1 MRILQNCKLRDI
13 AGEKMLIV
21 KSGGKLDFTK
31 VVLMN
36 GSAQLLYNELKDKSF
51 TSADAAA
58 LLVNSYGIDA
68 ADALRDSSN
77 WIESMTKAGLIT
89 E

>member
-21 KSGGKLDFTK
+21 KSCGKLDFTK

-36 GSAQLLYNELKDKSF
+36 SSALLLYNELKDKSF
-51 TSADAAA
+51 TSADAAE

-68 ADALRDSSN
+68 ADALRDSSS
-77 WIESMTKAGLIT
+77 WLEAMTKAELIT
-89 E
+89 D